1 MSDNLFQKKYRVPTA
16 RYFAHDYNGGMYFIT
31 VCTANHEHYFGK
43 ITNGEMVLNALGD
56 YLLQNLQN
64 VSLHYPYAEIPLF
77 VIMPNHIHA
86 IVIIEDAPSRRDG
99 ARPVSDEN
107 MARPVSDEN
116 MARPVSDDSLRPVS
130 DENGIRPVSEPRV
143 SDGQLRFASHQD
155 GARPV
160 STGDDAVK
168 QKMMRVSHQKGL
180 LSTTIGGIKS
190 AITKYANT
198 KKITFGWQTRFY
210 DRIIR
215 DQDECNQI
223 VIYIEQNPTKWE
235 IDKHQ
240 I

>member
-1 MSDNLFQKKYRVPTA
+1 MSDDLYQKKFRVPSA
-16 RYFAHDYNGGMYFIT
+16 RYIAHDYNHGMYFIT
-31 VCTANHEHYFGK
+31 VCSAAHEHYFGK
-43 ITNGEMVLNALGD
+43 ITNGEMELNALGE

-86 IVIIEDAPSRRDG
+86 IVIINDAPSRRDG
-99 ARPVSDEN
+99 ACPVSNIND
-107 MARPVSDEN
+107 APPRKDGACPVSN
-116 MARPVSDDSLRPVS
+116 
-130 DENGIRPVSEPRV
+130 ENGGRPVSESRV
-143 SDGQLRFASHQD
+143 SDGQLRFASHRD
-155 GARPV
+155 EARLV
-160 STGDDAVK
+160 STGDETAQSILNEIEIK

-180 LSTTIGGIKS
+180 LSITIGGLKS

-198 KKITFGWQTRFY
+198 NKITFGWQTRFY

-223 VIYIEQNPTKWE
+223 AIYIEQNPAKWE
-235 IDKHQ
+235 IDKHK